1 MSQREMF
8 QPDTCMT
15 QEDNNIAINVMDW
28 SSFYIEDSHECAIM
42 RDCVRLSNRG
52 FAPKQILII
61 MEKTENRPFNVV

>member
-1 MSQREMF
+1 MF
-8 QPDTCMT
+8 QPDICMT

-28 SSFYIEDSHECAIM
+28 SSFYIEDSYECAIM

-52 FAPKQILII
+52 FVPKQILII